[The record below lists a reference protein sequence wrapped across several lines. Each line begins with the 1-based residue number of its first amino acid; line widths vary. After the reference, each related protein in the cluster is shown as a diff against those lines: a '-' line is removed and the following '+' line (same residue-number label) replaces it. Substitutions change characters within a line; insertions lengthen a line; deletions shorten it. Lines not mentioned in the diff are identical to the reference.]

1 MHTHETAGAAEKR
14 LRFRIG
20 INLSDVV
27 IDGEDVLGDVVNI
40 AARLE
45 SLAPIG
51 GICMSRAVFDQAKGR
66 FDAEMTALGPQAVK
80 NMPGPVDV
88 WRGEVEG
95 AEATKPGRA
104 GAERPSIAVLPFAN
118 LSPDQD
124 QDQEFLTDGIVQDV
138 ITEPSRFRPVM
149 MIACNSTFAYKG
161 ASRDVRRISAE
172 LGALCR
178 GRVRSKGRQPA
189 SDHSQ
194 LIDATTGTHIRAPIS
209 GPAYGIGRWK
219 TFLICR
225 IR

>member
-66 FDAEMTALGPQAVK
+66 IDAEMTALGPQAVK

-95 AEATKPGRA
+95 AEAAKPGRA

-118 LSPDQD
+118 MPPD

-138 ITEPSRFRPVM
+138 ITEPSRFR
-149 MIACNSTFAYKG
+149 A
-161 ASRDVRRISAE
+161 RDGDRMQ
-172 LGALCR
+172 LDLC
-178 GRVRSKGRQPA
+178 
-189 SDHSQ
+189 
-194 LIDATTGTHIRAPIS
+194 L
-209 GPAYGIGRWK
+209 
-219 TFLICR
+219 
-225 IR
+225 